1 MALSAPRGTV
11 DLLPEQTVKWQYVE
25 KVLREIS
32 ANFNYEEIRTPLF
45 EHTEVFQRGVGDTT
59 DIVQKEMY
67 TFDDRGGR
75 SITLR
80 PEGTAP
86 VVRAYVQN
94 KMYGSPIQPTK
105 LYYFAQMFRYERP
118 QAGRMRQ
125 LNQFGVEVLGSADPS
140 VDAEVIALA
149 MTAYKRFG
157 LNNIKLVINSLGD
170 TDSRIAHRN
179 ALIEHFKPHMGELC
193 ADCNSRLEKNPLRIL
208 DCKKDMEHPAMA
220 TAPSVLEYLNEES
233 TTYFEKVKLYLDAM
247 NIPYVVD
254 PTLVRGLDYY
264 NHTAFEIMS
273 DAEGFGAIT
282 TLLGGG
288 RYNGLAE
295 ELGGPSTPGIG
306 FGMGLERLQLAL
318 EAENITLPINENI
331 DLFLVTMGDV
341 DVEAVRIV
349 QNLREAGFQIDKDYQ
364 QRKMKGQF
372 KHADRLGAKYV
383 LVLGEEELERN
394 VIQLRS
400 MATGEQEE
408 VVIDQLEQKLRT
420 IFGGEK

>member
-170 TDSRIAHRN
+170 AESRNAHRQ
-179 ALIEHFKPHMGELC
+179 ALIKHFTPHIDELC
-193 ADCNSRLEKNPLRIL
+193 ADCKNRLMKNPLRIL
-208 DCKKDMEHPAMA
+208 DCKTDRDHVSMKQ
-220 TAPSVLEYLNEES
+220 APSVLDYLNEAS
-233 TTYFEKVKLYLDAM
+233 KQYFDQVKEY
-247 NIPYVVD
+247 
-254 PTLVRGLDYY
+254 
-264 NHTAFEIMS
+264 
-273 DAEGFGAIT
+273 
-282 TLLGGG
+282 
-288 RYNGLAE
+288 
-295 ELGGPSTPGIG
+295 
-306 FGMGLERLQLAL
+306 
-318 EAENITLPINENI
+318 
-331 DLFLVTMGDV
+331 
-341 DVEAVRIV
+341 
-349 QNLREAGFQIDKDYQ
+349 
-364 QRKMKGQF
+364 
-372 KHADRLGAKYV
+372 
-383 LVLGEEELERN
+383 
-394 VIQLRS
+394 
-400 MATGEQEE
+400 
-408 VVIDQLEQKLRT
+408 
-420 IFGGEK
+420 